1 MSELPAQQ
9 SQESQDTSSLNADAG
24 APQFRYVEEFVRY
37 QLSQSLGGARGMIES
52 ALPFIA
58 FTIAWVAA
66 RQLYPAIAAAVIT
79 AALLAIIRLV
89 QRQSI
94 KYVVQAVIPT
104 VIAVLI
110 ATRTGRAQDIFL
122 PGILYN
128 GALAVISLLTVAIRK
143 PLVGFIIGA
152 AVGDPTGWTRDRGLV
167 RMTSKLTLVL
177 AVPYITR
184 FVIQLPLFLG
194 GQVVLLGIA
203 KVVLGW
209 PMLIAALTVIG
220 FMLSK
225 GKTPM
230 EDSALAQSASS
241 GELPAE
247 RYVILGVLR
256 DCLYAGRGR
265 LGDVDRPVAWGQH
278 LG

>member
-9 SQESQDTSSLNADAG
+9 NAGSHDTPSSSADAEP
-24 APQFRYVEEFVRY
+24 PQFRYVEEFVRY
-37 QLSQSLGGARGMIES
+37 QLSASLGGARGMIES
-52 ALPFIA
+52 ALPFVA

-79 AALLAIIRLV
+79 AVLLAVIRLV

-104 VIAVLI
+104 AIAVLI
-110 ATRTGRAQDIFL
+110 ATRTGRAQDVFL

-128 GALAVISLLTVAIRK
+128 GALAVISLFTVAIRK

-177 AVPYITR
+177 AVPYVAR
-184 FVIQLPLFLG
+184 FVIQLPLFLA

-209 PMLIAALTVIG
+209 PMLIAALAVIG
-220 FMLSK
+220 LMLSK

-230 EDSALAQSASS
+230 EESALARSVSTDVASQK
-241 GELPAE
+241 PT
-247 RYVILGVLR
+247 YT
-256 DCLYAGRGR
+256 
-265 LGDVDRPVAWGQH
+265 
-278 LG
+278 